1 MPRLFEKGNKA
12 SVGHGRPKVVKE
24 FRLKCRAVVDELVVQ
39 KWIDEVRRGGDDWV
53 KCSELLANYGY
64 GKPTQPIEGSVDVNH
79 LIDRARE
86 LPQSA
91 LDRLFAETAVEH

>member
-1 MPRLFEKGNKA
+1 MGAPKGNRYA
-12 SVGHGRPKVVKE
+12 VGNGRPRIKNDVRALARVYTAEAVKVLAGIMRESEK
-24 FRLKCRAVVDELVVQ
+24 D
-39 KWIDEVRRGGDDWV
+39 GDRV
-53 KCSELLANYGY
+53 AACKELLDRGY

-79 LIDRARE
+79 LVDRARE